1 MRLIDKLPQKPNLD
15 ESLVRIITTFL
26 FVHATKN
33 EKLPDYYA
41 EINNPNT
48 LLQIMGNIAFLHDLV
63 PEAKR
68 AISATTEPN
77 PHKNTVPPKTTII
90 SGGIN
95 PAYGENNAETTMV
108 KQLYTAGGKRK
119 WDDVRHIPE
128 SKIIRRELAN
138 AGIHNKGIILESKS
152 TNLKENIQNAK
163 ELGLYN
169 NANHISML
177 TSAENAVRTRATA
190 RKILGDTNNVSV
202 MTYTPTIPNTN
213 IAINGDSSAK
223 NFWALNEIS
232 QQYVY
237 GELLRVIAYSETKE
251 ITLSTYEEEY
261 VSLILRKLQSQQR

>member
-1 MRLIDKLPQKPNLD
+1 MRMIDKLPKTPNLD
-15 ESLVRIITTFL
+15 EALVRIITAFL
-26 FVHATKN
+26 FIHTTDN
-33 EKLPDYYA
+33 PNHPDYYA

-68 AISATTEPN
+68 IISNANPSSKSYAPQTT
-77 PHKNTVPPKTTII
+77 VI

-95 PAYGENNAETTMV
+95 PAYKEDNQETAMV
-108 KQLYTAGGKRK
+108 KQLYTAGGKRN
-119 WDDVRHIPE
+119 WNDVQHIPE
-128 SKIIRRELAN
+128 SKIIRRELSHS
-138 AGIHNKGIILESKS
+138 GIRNKNIVLESQS

-163 ELGLYN
+163 ELGLYEN
-169 NANHISML
+169 KSHITML

-190 RKILGDTNNVSV
+190 RKVLGKTNNVSV

-213 IAINGDSSAK
+213 IAINGDSFAR

-237 GELLRVIAYSETKE
+237 GELLRVINYSETKE
-251 ITLSTYEEEY
+251 IQLSAYEEQY
-261 VSLILRKLQSQQR
+261 VSLIIKRLQERQK